1 MQVPE
6 EAPERIAAVY
16 GPAYEA
22 LTVLGAEDRI
32 VVCADVQFEN
42 FPWAKKFFSKISD
55 LPYLKNVHTSV
66 SAEELKT
73 YRPDLVL
80 TFSRPNELKQLS
92 ALNIPA
98 VYGVT
103 SQSLDDV
110 KRSAAGLR
118 GSGRRQCAGESGKIR
133 GVFR

>member
-1 MQVPE
+1 M
-6 EAPERIAAVY
+6 
-16 GPAYEA
+16 
-22 LTVLGAEDRI
+22 
-32 VVCADVQFEN
+32 
-42 FPWAKKFFSKISD
+42 
-55 LPYLKNVHTSV
+55 

>member
-1 MQVPE
+1 M
-6 EAPERIAAVY
+6 
-16 GPAYEA
+16 
-22 LTVLGAEDRI
+22 
-32 VVCADVQFEN
+32 
-42 FPWAKKFFSKISD
+42 
-55 LPYLKNVHTSV
+55 

-98 VYGVT
+98 VYGVI

-110 KRSAAGLR
+110 KDQLRVYAAV
-118 GSGRRQCAGESGKIR
+118 RRRERKNTRRISMKN
-133 GVFR
+133 

>member
-1 MQVPE
+1 M
-6 EAPERIAAVY
+6 
-16 GPAYEA
+16 
-22 LTVLGAEDRI
+22 
-32 VVCADVQFEN
+32 VCADVQFEN
-42 FPWAKKFFSKISD
+42 FPWAKKVFSKISD

-110 KRSAAGLR
+110 KDQLRVYAEAVGGSAPE
-118 GSGRRQCAGESGKIR
+118 ESGKIR